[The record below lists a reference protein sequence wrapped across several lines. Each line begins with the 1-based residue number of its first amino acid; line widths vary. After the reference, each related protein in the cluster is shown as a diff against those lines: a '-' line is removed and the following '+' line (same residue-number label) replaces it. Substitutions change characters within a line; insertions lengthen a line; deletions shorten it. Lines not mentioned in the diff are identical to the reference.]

1 MWDDLLDSFVTVS
14 RLAVVA
20 DATGGA
26 TRPTS
31 SVIASNVLSNIQSA
45 NGYEQD
51 VWLRRNIVAD
61 NVLYSTF
68 DFDVEITATDGGP
81 NGIRLGDVVTT
92 TENISYSVAGFNKDQ
107 NFNITDQPLYE
118 IILLR
123 VVS

>member
-31 SVIASNVLSNIQSA
+31 SVIASDVLSNIQSA

-81 NGIRLGDVVTT
+81 NGIRLGDIVTDA
-92 TENISYSVAGFNKDQ
+92 NGINYSVAGLNKDQ
-107 NFNITDQPLYE
+107 NFNIDPEPLYE
-118 IILLR
+118 IPLLR
-123 VVS
+123 VIS